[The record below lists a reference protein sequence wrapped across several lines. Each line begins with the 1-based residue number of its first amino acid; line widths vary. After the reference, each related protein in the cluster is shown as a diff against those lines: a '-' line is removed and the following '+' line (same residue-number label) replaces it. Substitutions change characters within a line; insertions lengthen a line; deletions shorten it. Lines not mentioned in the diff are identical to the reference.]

1 MKLLL
6 IHTGGTI
13 GMVATPT
20 GFAPAKGVVEQA
32 LADLRAADVTVLPL
46 LPLIDSAQA
55 TPADWNRI
63 AQAIVDN
70 HNYYN
75 GFIISHGTDTLA
87 FTASAL
93 CFALT
98 GLQRPVILTG
108 AMRPLTV
115 EKSDGLQNL
124 SDAIKSAKT
133 APPGIWVQF
142 AGQLLHGAR
151 LRKAHSSAL
160 DAFTASRSAK
170 PPLQPGKTASF
181 TAYKP
186 AEIGILSMAP
196 GQSESLLTQ
205 ALSSLDAVVLRVFGA
220 GTMPETAA
228 LRAGLQAAQAR
239 QTPVIAISQSPK
251 GGIALGTYAAGNLML
266 ETGVI
271 DGHDMTPEAAYT
283 KLYHVLSLPE
293 PQRAIALARN
303 LCGEFTAQAITA

>member
-13 GMVATPT
+13 GMVATEA
-20 GFAPAKGVVEQA
+20 GFTPAEGVIEAA
-32 LADLRAADVTVLPL
+32 LADLGARHVTVLPL
-46 LPLIDSAQA
+46 LPLIDSALA

-70 HNYYN
+70 HSDYN
-75 GFIISHGTDTLA
+75 GFIVTHGTDTLA

-108 AMRPLTV
+108 SMRPLMV
-115 EKSDGLQNL
+115 EKSDGVQNL
-124 SDAIKSAKT
+124 SDALKAAET

-160 DAFTASRSAK
+160 DAFTASRSAV
-170 PPLQPGKTASF
+170 PPLQPGKIPSLTP
-181 TAYKP
+181 YKTS
-186 AEIGILSMAP
+186 EIVILSMAP
-196 GQSESLLTQ
+196 GQSETFLAHAFIT
-205 ALSSLDAVVLRVFGA
+205 LDAIVLRVFGA
-220 GTMPETAA
+220 GTLPETPA
-228 LRAGLQAAQAR
+228 LRAGLLAAQTR
-239 QTPVIAISQSPK
+239 QTPIIAISQSPK

-283 KLYHVLSLPE
+283 KLAHILSLPE
-293 PQRAIALARN
+293 DQRQAALHRN
-303 LCGEFTAQAITA
+303 LCGEFTASRP

>member
-13 GMVATPT
+13 GMGTTAE
-20 GFAPAKGVVEQA
+20 GFAPVAGVIEAA
-32 LADLRAADVTVLPL
+32 LADLRATDVTLLPL

-63 AQAIVDN
+63 AQVIVDN
-70 HNYYN
+70 HNDYN
-75 GFIISHGTDTLA
+75 GFIITHGTDTLA
-87 FTASAL
+87 FTAAAL

-124 SDAIKSAKT
+124 SDAIKAART

-170 PPLQPGKTASF
+170 PPLQPGKTPGF

-186 AEIGILSMAP
+186 CEIGILSMAP
-196 GQSESLLTQ
+196 GQSECLLDH
-205 ALSSLDAVVLRVFGA
+205 ALSTLNGVILRVFGA
-220 GTMPETAA
+220 GTLPETPA
-228 LRAGLQAAQAR
+228 LRDGLLAAQTR
-239 QTPVIAISQSPK
+239 QTPIIAISQSPK
-251 GGIALGTYAAGNLML
+251 GGVALGTYAAGNLML
-266 ETGVI
+266 QAGVV

-293 PQRAIALARN
+293 DLRQAALARN
-303 LCGEFTAQAITA
+303 LCGEFSA

>member
-20 GFAPAKGVVEQA
+20 GFAPAEGVIEQA
-32 LADLRAADVTVLPL
+32 LADLGAEHVTPLPL

-63 AQAIVDN
+63 AQAIFDN
-70 HNYYN
+70 HNDYN
-75 GFIISHGTDTLA
+75 GFIVTHGTDTLA

-98 GLQRPVILTG
+98 GLKRPVILTG

-115 EKSDGLQNL
+115 EHSDGVQNL
-124 SDAIKSAKT
+124 KDAIKAAAS

-151 LRKAHSSAL
+151 VRKAHSSAL
-160 DAFTASRSAK
+160 DAFTASRSAV
-170 PPLQPGKTASF
+170 PPLQPGKTPSLIP
-181 TAYKP
+181 YQP

-196 GQSESLLTQ
+196 GQSEAFLAH
-205 ALSSLDAVVLRVFGA
+205 ALSTLDAVVLRVFGA
-220 GTMPETAA
+220 GTLPETPA
-228 LRAGLQAAQAR
+228 LRAGLLAAHAR
-239 QTPVIAISQSPK
+239 NTPIIAISQSPK

-266 ETGVI
+266 ESGVI
-271 DGHDMTPEAAYT
+271 DGRDMTPEAAYS
-283 KLYHVLSLPE
+283 KLAHVLSLPAD
-293 PQRAIALARN
+293 QRQAALTRI
-303 LCGEFTAQAITA
+303 LCGEVSASRP

>member
-13 GMVATPT
+13 GMGATPE
-20 GFAPAKGVVEQA
+20 GFAPAEGVIEAA
-32 LADLRAADVTVLPL
+32 LADLRVADVTLLPL

-70 HNYYN
+70 HSDYN
-75 GFIISHGTDTLA
+75 GFIVTHGTDTLA

-115 EKSDGLQNL
+115 EKSDGLHNL
-124 SDAIKSAKT
+124 SDALHAART

-151 LRKAHSSAL
+151 VRKAHSSAL
-160 DAFTASRSAK
+160 DAFTASRSTK
-170 PPLQPGKTASF
+170 PPLQPGKAPSF

-186 AEIGILSMAP
+186 CEIGILSMAP
-196 GQSESLLTQ
+196 GQSDAFLSHALT
-205 ALSSLDAVVLRVFGA
+205 SLDAVVLRVFGA
-220 GTMPETAA
+220 GTLPETPA
-228 LRAGLQAAQAR
+228 LRAALMAAQSR
-239 QTPVIAISQSPK
+239 QTPIIAISQSPK
-251 GGIALGTYAAGNLML
+251 GGVALGTYAAGNLML
-266 ETGVI
+266 QTQVI

-283 KLYHVLSLPE
+283 KLYHALSLPAD
-293 PQRAIALARN
+293 QRQTALTRN
-303 LCGEFTAQAITA
+303 LCGEFSA

>member
-13 GMVATPT
+13 GMVATEA
-20 GFAPAKGVVEQA
+20 GFAPAEGVIEAA
-32 LADLRAADVTVLPL
+32 LHDLRAADVTVLPL

-63 AQAIVDN
+63 AQEIVDN
-70 HNYYN
+70 HNDYN
-75 GFIISHGTDTLA
+75 GFVITHGTDTLA
-87 FTASAL
+87 FSAAAL

-98 GLQRPVILTG
+98 GPQRPVILTG

-124 SDAIKSAKT
+124 SDAIKAART

-170 PPLQPGKTASF
+170 PPLQPGKTPGF

-186 AEIGILSMAP
+186 CEIGILSMAP
-196 GQSESLLTQ
+196 GQSESLLDH
-205 ALSSLDAVVLRVFGA
+205 ALSTLNGVILRVFGA
-220 GTMPETAA
+220 GTLPETPA
-228 LRAGLQAAQAR
+228 LRGGLLAAQTR

-251 GGIALGTYAAGNLML
+251 GGVALGTYAAGNLML
-266 ETGVI
+266 QTGVI

-293 PQRAIALARN
+293 DQRQAALARN
-303 LCGEFTAQAITA
+303 MVGEVS

>member
-1 MKLLL
+1 MKFLL

-13 GMVATPT
+13 GMVATQA
-20 GFAPAKGVVEQA
+20 GYAPSEGVVEAA
-32 LADLRAADVTVLPL
+32 LADLRAKDVSVLPL
-46 LPLIDSAQA
+46 LPLIDSAQV

-70 HNYYN
+70 HGDYN

-98 GLQRPVILTG
+98 GLQRPVIVTG

-124 SDAIKSAKT
+124 SDAIKAAKT
-133 APPGIWVQF
+133 APPGVWVQF

-151 LRKAHSSAL
+151 VRKAHSSAL

-170 PPLQPGKTASF
+170 PPLQPGKTVSF
-181 TAYKP
+181 AAYKP

-196 GQSESLLTQ
+196 GQSESLLDH
-205 ALSSLDAVVLRVFGA
+205 ALSTLNGVILRVFGA
-220 GTMPETAA
+220 GTLPETPA
-228 LRAGLQAAQAR
+228 LRAGLMAAQAR
-239 QTPVIAISQSPK
+239 NAPVIAISQSPK
-251 GGIALGTYAAGNLML
+251 GGVALGTYAAGNLML
-266 ETGVI
+266 EAGVI

-283 KLYHVLSLPE
+283 KLYHVLSLPAD
-293 PQRAIALARN
+293 QRAAALARN
-303 LCGEFTAQAITA
+303 LVGEFN

>member
-13 GMVATPT
+13 GMVATEA
-20 GFAPAKGVVEQA
+20 GFAPAEGVIEAA
-32 LADLRAADVTVLPL
+32 LADLGARDVTLLPL

-70 HNYYN
+70 HNDYN
-75 GFIISHGTDTLA
+75 GFIVTHGTDTLA

-93 CFALT
+93 CFALA
-98 GLQRPVILTG
+98 GLQRPVVLTG
-108 AMRPLTV
+108 SMRPLTV
-115 EKSDGLQNL
+115 AKSDGLQNL
-124 SDAIKSAKT
+124 SDALHAAKT
-133 APPGIWVQF
+133 APPGVWVQF

-151 LRKAHSSAL
+151 VRKAHSSAL

-170 PPLQPGKTASF
+170 PPLQPGKIASF

-196 GQSESLLTQ
+196 GQSEAYLSH

-220 GTMPETAA
+220 GTLPETAA
-228 LRAGLQAAQAR
+228 LRAGLLAAQSR

-251 GGIALGTYAAGNLML
+251 GGVALGTYAAGDLML
-266 ETGVI
+266 QAGVI
-271 DGHDMTPEAAYT
+271 DGRDMTPEAAYT

-293 PQRAIALARN
+293 DQRQTTLARN
-303 LCGEFTAQAITA
+303 IVGECS